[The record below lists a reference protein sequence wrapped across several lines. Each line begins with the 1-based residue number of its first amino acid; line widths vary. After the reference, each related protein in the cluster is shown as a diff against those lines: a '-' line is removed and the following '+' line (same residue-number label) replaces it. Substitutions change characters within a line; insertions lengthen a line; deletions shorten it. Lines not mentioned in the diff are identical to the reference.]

1 MKITFKI
8 STNPLTDGNY
18 QPEIT
23 LVKSSTSAS
32 KDITCFAI
40 NEVFPTEE
48 EAFSRAKT
56 HAIGEARK
64 QYGSSTEINIE
75 YE

>member
-8 STNPLTDGNY
+8 SANPIADGNY

-23 LVKSSTSAS
+23 LVKSPTSAS
-32 KDITCFAI
+32 KDITGFVI
-40 NEVFPTEE
+40 NEVFPTRE
-48 EAFSRAKT
+48 EALNRAKT

-64 QYGSSTEINIE
+64 QYGPNTEINIE